1 MGGYTTPQIRDAIR
15 RSGQRELMQQ
25 AGEQAREGQF
35 DVNRLNQSKDL
46 ALAGLTRPILTQT
59 GSNSTQQSS
68 GTGQVVQSQNP
79 WGVALQTGAQ
89 MAPLS
94 L

>member
-1 MGGYTTPQIRDAIR
+1 MA
-15 RSGQRELMQQ
+15 GQ
-25 AGEQAREGQF
+25 QAREGAF
-35 DVNRLNQSKDL
+35 DVNRLNQSRNL
-46 ALAGLTRPILTQT
+46 ALAGMTQPRLVNT
-59 GSNSTQQSS
+59 GSSSQGTSTS
-68 GTGQVVQSQNP
+68 TGQGTVVQSQNP